1 MPHRIYAAISGHG
14 LGHLAQIAPVLNALR
29 NRVPDLELVVQS
41 ALPEADVRRH
51 IDGAFALIAESA
63 DVGLVMA
70 SALDVLVE
78 PTLAAY
84 RAFHDNWPERVRIE
98 AERLDALGVDAVL
111 ADVPYL
117 TCAAGARAGV
127 PTLALCSLNWAD
139 IFQHYC
145 GGLPGAERIRAE
157 ILAAYNAADGFLQP
171 APAMAMPMLGNTQR
185 IGPLGRIGHGERDR
199 LAGRLGLGANTRL
212 VMVSLGGLPMRLP
225 LEDWP
230 VDPQLHFIV
239 PASCGVHRADMT
251 ALDDL
256 GLSYLDAMCSCDALL
271 TKLGYGH
278 VTDAACNDIPVLYVE
293 RGDWPEEPVLRDWLQ
308 QHGRCLAIARTDL
321 MRGAITEPL
330 ARLLAQPSRAKVMPS
345 GVDQAVDAL
354 LAYLV

>member
-14 LGHLAQIAPVLNALR
+14 LGHLAQTAAVLNALR

-139 IFQHYC
+139 IFQ
-145 GGLPGAERIRAE
+145 
-157 ILAAYNAADGFLQP
+157 
-171 APAMAMPMLGNTQR
+171 
-185 IGPLGRIGHGERDR
+185 
-199 LAGRLGLGANTRL
+199 
-212 VMVSLGGLPMRLP
+212 
-225 LEDWP
+225 
-230 VDPQLHFIV
+230 
-239 PASCGVHRADMT
+239 
-251 ALDDL
+251 
-256 GLSYLDAMCSCDALL
+256 
-271 TKLGYGH
+271 
-278 VTDAACNDIPVLYVE
+278 
-293 RGDWPEEPVLRDWLQ
+293 
-308 QHGRCLAIARTDL
+308 
-321 MRGAITEPL
+321 
-330 ARLLAQPSRAKVMPS
+330 
-345 GVDQAVDAL
+345 
-354 LAYLV
+354 